1 MSAGPS
7 MRQEQRHAGL
17 NLGPQ
22 HQGSTS
28 QRSLSSRPLQEQDR
42 ASLPSRLKELSIS
55 SRDRGSLQKSL
66 GSLSKDRD
74 SPLKDLVSRSNERI
88 SSARDRSLPSKQGRS
103 STPSNGQGKRGSP
116 QGRSSSAS
124 ANFKHPFALIYP
136 QLLPSFPLSSS
147 STAPS
152 LSKGNSFSLKSNK
165 QSMMPDRMGMGKG
178 GKSERACAGGAG
190 AMGGVVRK
198 AM

>member
-7 MRQEQRHAGL
+7 MRQEQRHAGH
-17 NLGPQ
+17 NPGPQ

-28 QRSLSSRPLQEQDR
+28 QRPLSSRPLHEQDR
-42 ASLPSRLKELSIS
+42 ASLPSRLKEQSIS
-55 SRDRGSLQKSL
+55 SKDRSSLQKNLS
-66 GSLSKDRD
+66 SLSKDRD
-74 SPLKDLVSRSNERI
+74 SPLKDLVSHSNERL

-103 STPSNGQGKRGSP
+103 STPSNGQAKRGST
-116 QGRSSSAS
+116 QGKSSSAS
-124 ANFKHPFALIYP
+124 QNFKHPFALIYP

-152 LSKGNSFSLKSNK
+152 LPKGNSFPPKSNK
-165 QSMMPDRMGMGKG
+165 QSMMPDRMGMGKA
-178 GKSERACAGGAG
+178 GKLERACAGGAG

>member
-7 MRQEQRHAGL
+7 MRQEQRHAGSNL
-17 NLGPQ
+17 NPQ
-22 HQGSTS
+22 HQGSAS
-28 QRSLSSRPLQEQDR
+28 QRPLSSRPLQEQDR
-42 ASLPSRLKELSIS
+42 ASLPSRLKEQSIS
-55 SRDRGSLQKSL
+55 SRGRSSLQKNLS
-66 GSLSKDRD
+66 SLSKDRD
-74 SPLKDLVSRSNERI
+74 SPLKDLISHSNERI
-88 SSARDRSLPSKQGRS
+88 SSARDRSMPSNQGRS
-103 STPSNGQGKRGSP
+103 STPSSGQAKRGSP

-124 ANFKHPFALIYP
+124 PNFKHPFALVYP

-152 LSKGNSFSLKSNK
+152 LSKGNSFPLKSNK
-165 QSMMPDRMGMGKG
+165 QSMMPDRMGMGKA